1 MKKLSLFKMKV
12 FEYHREANDE
22 RLNWG
27 QRPILLAE
35 YVKRYR
41 WWLRTRF
48 RKEQDVERKR

>member
-1 MKKLSLFKMKV
+1 MKV

-27 QRPILLAE
+27 QRPISFAE